1 MVACGYC
8 GYRSR
13 VTGADSCESYKQ
25 KIQFSLERSSF
36 LNYKKAIYLFKSS
49 VENLQVIY
57 TKPVLIIKKL
67 DYISDKGVVTYT
79 FVGKCQSSRNKERSQ
94 RKVKKLC
101 FVLISMR
108 CILRMFRAT
117 NNKKNDRRHNIKG
130 KNLLIFFF
138 LFYIQTH

>member
-1 MVACGYC
+1 MACGYC

-79 FVGKCQSSRNKERSQ
+79 FVGKCQSSRK
-94 RKVKKLC
+94 
-101 FVLISMR
+101 
-108 CILRMFRAT
+108 
-117 NNKKNDRRHNIKG
+117 
-130 KNLLIFFF
+130 
-138 LFYIQTH
+138 